1 MVSNALA
8 GLLVLRLPFLGWV
21 VFLFLVLLYLFPCR
35 VLSFS
40 IPLLCFVSQ
49 GMVALFFVSLSF
61 HRLLSLFLIVA
72 SIVFTPPPPPCP
84 FWYLL
89 LIFVCLKGLC
99 RVFQLTIPHCTH
111 LFCST
116 LDIYSPFVFIA

>member
-1 MVSNALA
+1 MSNTLA
-8 GLLVLRLPFLGWV
+8 GLLALRLPSLGWV
-21 VFLFLVLLYLFPCR
+21 VLLFLVLLYLFPCH

-61 HRLLSLFLIVA
+61 HQLLSLFLIVA
-72 SIVFTPPPPPCP
+72 SIVFTPPCPC
-84 FWYLL
+84 WYLL

-116 LDIYSPFVFIA
+116 LDIYSPFVFIP